1 MKLPDPSR
9 PGQERQVYL
18 FAWLDDYSRLV
29 FGQFYWKEKLPALE
43 DSLMKWVSLYGVP
56 LSIYCDNGAVYSS
69 HHLQNI
75 CASLGIQLHHSRPY
89 RPQGRGKVEKF
100 FQLVERSF
108 KSEVELLVKQGKI
121 STLNDLNNLFSLW
134 LNKFYN
140 RKFHSA
146 TKQAPMSRW
155 EGNSYQLKHPPV
167 DTLREAFLWKDER
180 TVSLTGIISVD
191 TNQYEVEPFLC
202 GKKVTLR
209 YDPYDL
215 SCGIRVF
222 YDGRQFKDAVPAKIH
237 RHSKKG
243 FQKKLSSTPP
253 VTGLN
258 FLEQLAETKLTKKQA
273 LSFSGLEG
281 DLK

>member
-1 MKLPDPSR
+1 M
-9 PGQERQVYL
+9 
-18 FAWLDDYSRLV
+18 
-29 FGQFYWKEKLPALE
+29 
-43 DSLMKWVSLYGVP
+43 
-56 LSIYCDNGAVYSS
+56 
-69 HHLQNI
+69 
-75 CASLGIQLHHSRPY
+75 
-89 RPQGRGKVEKF
+89 
-100 FQLVERSF
+100 
-108 KSEVELLVKQGKI
+108 
-121 STLNDLNNLFSLW
+121 
-134 LNKFYN
+134 
-140 RKFHSA
+140 
-146 TKQAPMSRW
+146 
-155 EGNSYQLKHPPV
+155 KHPPV
-167 DTLREAFLWKDER
+167 DTLQEAFLWKDER

-209 YDPYDL
+209 YDPYDF

-243 FQKKLSSTPP
+243 FQKELSSTPP